1 MFGFFL
7 TLLVVIGIFLSVVIL
22 LQAGKGGGLAA
33 MGGGGG
39 TMTEG
44 VLGGRQ
50 ASTFLVRATWTAG
63 AAFMIL
69 SLILAILSSRQGGTG
84 SILADEFGT
93 VPTAPAPVL
102 PGAEPLPGGGAAPQP
117 LPDGG
122 AIPDGLGALGN
133 GGEGGFPASPW
144 NPCLPLTPPR

>member
-1 MFGFFL
+1 MYGFFL
-7 TLLVVIGIFLSVVIL
+7 TLLVLDGIFLSVVVL

-50 ASTFLVRATWTAG
+50 ATSFLTRATWVSG

-69 SLILAILSSRQGGTG
+69 ALILAILSSRSDRPG
-84 SILADEFGT
+84 SILEGQFQSA
-93 VPTAPAPVL
+93 PAAPAPVL
-102 PGAEPLPGGGAAPQP
+102 PGTQPLPGGGAAPP
-117 LPDGG
+117 SGG
-122 AIPDGLGALGN
+122 VESP
-133 GGEGGFPASPW
+133 GEG
-144 NPCLPLTPPR
+144 